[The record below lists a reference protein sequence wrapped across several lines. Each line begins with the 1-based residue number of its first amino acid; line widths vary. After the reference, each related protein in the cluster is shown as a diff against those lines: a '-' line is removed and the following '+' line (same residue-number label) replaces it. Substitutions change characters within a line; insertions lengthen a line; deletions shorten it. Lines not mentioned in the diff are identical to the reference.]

1 MSLVSPIDCC
11 TAQPATGAP
20 CSRDGA
26 RQQMWVVSFFQPND
40 AAEHKLVA
48 AVFLLL
54 RHHLPTEYSTM
65 DHFCGCASF
74 KYAFSALTLLVGR
87 QEGHPV
93 CKN

>member
-48 AVFLLL
+48 AVFCYSGITYLQNTLQWTIYVDVHLLNMPSVL
-54 RHHLPTEYSTM
+54 
-65 DHFCGCASF
+65 
-74 KYAFSALTLLVGR
+74 
-87 QEGHPV
+87 
-93 CKN
+93 